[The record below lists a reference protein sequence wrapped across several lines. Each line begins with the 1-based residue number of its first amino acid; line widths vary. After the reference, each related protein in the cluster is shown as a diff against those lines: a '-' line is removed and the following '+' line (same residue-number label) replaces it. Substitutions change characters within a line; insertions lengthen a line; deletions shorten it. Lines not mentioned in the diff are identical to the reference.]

1 MAPRT
6 RKAKKNSSS
15 KESGDVPR
23 QEKRRDED
31 KSIVDSAKKSTAV
44 TRPRKR
50 RCDESK
56 SIVDSPKKICYDK
69 ASTSMEK
76 RDKIYCSTIAK
87 SKLKSLRMSPDDDD
101 DSDDFA
107 GFKKDDADDSNNG
120 NKNMEKKLK
129 MKNSKIFY
137 KTKIHGKEIKN
148 EKLNQNGKQ
157 KPKKNSKKNEFS
169 WQHSGPQGGLRPH
182 FWIGSLDASG
192 KR

>member
-107 GFKKDDADDSNNG
+107 GFKKDDADDISYWAKRKIAMLEFAQDFLNDELTSENQSE
-120 NKNMEKKLK
+120 NINIPEIAPVCKDQNVDDSQDITSPFTFSLL
-129 MKNSKIFY
+129 NS
-137 KTKIHGKEIKN
+137 
-148 EKLNQNGKQ
+148 QQ
-157 KPKKNSKKNEFS
+157 C
-169 WQHSGPQGGLRPH
+169 
-182 FWIGSLDASG
+182 
-192 KR
+192 